1 MITGIVVALP
11 EELGTLTAKKIAKGQ
26 CVFIADK
33 LLVAYSG
40 AGPKNAESA
49 AEQLVAKG
57 VTQLISWGSAA
68 ALSSALKPGDLTLA
82 DTLIDTDDI
91 EISIASNWH
100 SHSKNLLSQSVVVHT
115 GCLAESRN
123 IVSSGKDKGQLQSI
137 TGAVALDMESVA
149 IAKVAARHALPF
161 LAIRAIVDP
170 VNMDLPDAIGYSLND
185 QGDVRL
191 GRLLLFLALHPLEL
205 PGLIKLGIYFNA
217 ARSTLKRVADQ
228 LDDLINFN
236 HSNTTTL

>member
-11 EELGTLTAKKIAKGQ
+11 EELGTLTAKKIVKGQ
-26 CVFIADK
+26 CAFIADK

-40 AGPKNAESA
+40 AGPKNAQSA
-49 AEQLVAKG
+49 SELLVAKG

-68 ALSSALKPGDLTLA
+68 ALDASLKPGDLTLA
-82 DTLIDTDDI
+82 DTLIDADDT
-91 EISIASNWH
+91 EISIDSDWYR
-100 SHSKNLLSQSVVVHT
+100 HSKHLLSQSVAVHT
-115 GCLAESRN
+115 GRLAESKS
-123 IVSSGKDKGQLQSI
+123 IVSSSQDKTRLQSI
-137 TGAVALDMESVA
+137 TDAVALDMESVA

-170 VNMDLPDAIGYSLND
+170 ADMDLPGAISYSLND
-185 QGDVRL
+185 QGDVML

-217 ARSTLKRVADQ
+217 ARSTLKRVAGQ
-228 LDDLINFN
+228 LDGLINFKQ
-236 HSNTTTL
+236 SNTTRL

>member
-11 EELGTLTAKKIAKGQ
+11 EELGTLTTKKIVKGQ
-26 CVFIADK
+26 CAFIADK

-40 AGPKNAESA
+40 AGPENAQSA
-49 AEQLVAKG
+49 SELLVAKG

-68 ALSSALKPGDLTLA
+68 ALDASLRPGDLTFA
-82 DTLIDTDDI
+82 DTLIDADDT
-91 EISIASNWH
+91 EISIDSDWYR
-100 SHSKNLLSQSVVVHT
+100 HSKHLLSQSVAVHT
-115 GCLAESRN
+115 GRLAESKSL
-123 IVSSGKDKGQLQSI
+123 VSSSQDKARLQSI
-137 TGAVALDMESVA
+137 TDAVALDMESVA

-170 VNMDLPDAIGYSLND
+170 ADMDLPGAIGYSLND
-185 QGDVRL
+185 QGDVML

-228 LDDLINFN
+228 LDSLINFN